1 MTLREEYCIQNTK
14 YPDMY
19 WDNDW
24 GWIDTGEEAFAE
36 ATFSIFTKSEKAQL
50 NLPVEGKWIVY
61 GE

>member
-24 GWIDTGEEAFAE
+24 GWIDTGEEAFA
-36 ATFSIFTKSEKAQL
+36 
-50 NLPVEGKWIVY
+50 
-61 GE
+61 